1 MPTEQELNNNPKHQ
15 EFSKLLDQDF
25 KDRRLT
31 ENQIIKA
38 KVVEILKSYVVCDAR
53 AKSEAM
59 IPISEFKEEELSK
72 LKVGDTID
80 CFLER
85 IESMRSGEIIL
96 SYQKAKSF
104 AAWEKCLK
112 AFEKEEELTGVI
124 QNKIKG
130 GYICELFGGAISAF
144 LPQSHLD
151 TKPIRGAAVDR
162 LMRTPIKVRI
172 VRVEKMRG
180 NISCSRRA
188 VLEKNKNAEI
198 ADALKTV
205 KEGMIVDTQV
215 RAVNSWGV
223 FVSYNGLDML
233 VHVSD
238 LDFGRVKQPSD
249 LVSVGQTLRCKIIK
263 IDPATNRISASV
275 KDLNSDPY
283 DNIEKKYKVG
293 SVYQAEIVKLQ
304 DYGAFA
310 ALEKNIEGL
319 IHQSYLSHTS
329 RTIKPNKVFS
339 VGDKVDVKILSI
351 EKDKRRISLDYKS
364 TQPNPWDKLKDKV
377 GTTVKF
383 KINNITE
390 KALFGELVE
399 FGINSL
405 CHWKELSFSENVENL
420 KKYSKGQTIEV
431 KLIDIQDEKARV
443 SKRKLDKDPWDYFKQ
458 NNKKTGD
465 IITTRVIEALKT
477 GSIKV
482 AADPD
487 KKIISTIRKSD
498 LALDVANARSDI
510 FSGGEKLDA
519 KIVELDFEKRT
530 LRLSPKEAQ
539 KDEQASLI
547 KKFGKNASKSG
558 QTLASIFKKA
568 MVKKKKKN
576 NCQDKS
582 S

>member
-72 LKVGDTID
+72 LKVGDTIN

-263 IDPATNRISASV
+263 IDPTTNRISASV

-329 RTIKPNKVFS
+329 RTIKPSKIFS

-390 KALFGELVE
+390 KALFGELVD
-399 FGINSL
+399 FGITSM

-431 KLIDIQDEKARV
+431 KLIDIQDEKAKV

-498 LALDVANARSDI
+498 LALDAANARSDI

-568 MVKKKKKN
+568 MGKKEEKK
-576 NCQDKS
+576 
-582 S
+582 

>member
-1 MPTEQELNNNPKHQ
+1 MAIEQEINKNPKHQ
-15 EFSKLLDQDF
+15 EFAKLLDQDF
-25 KDRRLT
+25 KDRKLI

-38 KVVEILKSYVVCDAR
+38 KVIEILKSYVVCDAK

-59 IPISEFKEEELSK
+59 IPISEFKEDELSK
-72 LKVGDTID
+72 LKVGDTIS

-85 IESMRSGEIIL
+85 VESMRSGEIIL

-112 AFEKEEELTGVI
+112 AFDKEEELTGVI

-130 GYICELFGGAISAF
+130 GFVCELFNGAISAF

-151 TKPIRGAAVDR
+151 TKPIRGAAVER
-162 LMRTPIKVRI
+162 LMRTPIKVKI
-172 VRVEKMRG
+172 VRLEKTRG
-180 NISCSRRA
+180 NVSCSRRA

-198 ADALKTV
+198 TEALKSI
-205 KEGMIVDTQV
+205 KEGMVVDTQV

-223 FVSYNGLDML
+223 FVSYNNLDML

-249 LVSVGQTLRCKIIK
+249 LVSVGQTLKCKIIK
-263 IDPATNRISASV
+263 IDPETNRISASV
-275 KDLNSDPY
+275 KDLSSDPY
-283 DNIEKKYKVG
+283 EKIEKKYKVG
-293 SVYQAEIVKLQ
+293 STYPAEIVKLQ

-319 IHQSYLSHTS
+319 IHQSFLSHTS
-329 RTIKPNKVFS
+329 RTIKPSKVFS
-339 VGDKVDVKILSI
+339 VGDKISVKILSI

-364 TQPNPWDKLKDKV
+364 TLPNPWTKIKEKL
-377 GTTVKF
+377 GSTVKF
-383 KINNITE
+383 RINNITE
-390 KALFGELVE
+390 KALFGDLTE
-399 FGINSL
+399 FGISSM
-405 CHWKELSFSENVENL
+405 CHWKELNFLENIEEL
-420 KKYSKGQTIEV
+420 KKFSKGQTIDV
-431 KLIDIQDEKARV
+431 KLMSVEDEKAKV
-443 SKRKLDKDPWDYFKQ
+443 SKRALEKDPWDYFKE
-458 NNKKTGD
+458 NNKKIGD
-465 IITTRVIEALKT
+465 VITTRVIEVLKS

-487 KKIISTIRKSD
+487 KKIVSTIRKSD
-498 LALDVANARSDI
+498 LALEAADARSDI
-510 FSGGEKLDA
+510 FSGGEKLDS
-519 KIVELDFEKRT
+519 KIVELDFQKRI

-568 MVKKKKKN
+568 IGKKEEKK
-576 NCQDKS
+576 
-582 S
+582 

>member
-72 LKVGDTID
+72 LKVGDTIN

-162 LMRTPIKVRI
+162 LMKTPIKVRI

-205 KEGMIVDTQV
+205 KEGMVVDTQV

-263 IDPATNRISASV
+263 IDPTTNRISASV

-293 SVYQAEIVKLQ
+293 SVYKAEIVKLQ

-329 RTIKPNKVFS
+329 RTIKPNKIFS

-364 TQPNPWDKLKDKV
+364 TQPNPWDRLKDEI
-377 GTTVKF
+377 GSTVKF

-390 KALFGELVE
+390 KALFGELID
-399 FGINSL
+399 FGITSM

-431 KLIDIQDEKARV
+431 KLIDIQDEKAKV

-498 LALDVANARSDI
+498 LALDAANARSDI

-519 KIVELDFEKRT
+519 KIVELDFDKRI

-568 MVKKKKKN
+568 MGKKEEKK
-576 NCQDKS
+576 
-582 S
+582 

>member
-1 MPTEQELNNNPKHQ
+1 MAFEQEIDNNSPKHQ
-15 EFSKLLDQDF
+15 EFAKLLDKDF
-25 KDRRLT
+25 KDRKLI

-38 KVVEILKSYVVCDAR
+38 KVVEILKSYIVCDAK

-72 LKVGDTID
+72 LKIGDTIN

-104 AAWEKCLK
+104 AAWEKCVK
-112 AFEKEEELTGVI
+112 AFENEEELTGVI

-130 GYICELFGGAISAF
+130 GFICELFNGAISAF

-162 LMRTPIKVRI
+162 LMRTPIKVKI
-172 VRVEKMRG
+172 VRLEKTRG
-180 NISCSRRA
+180 NVSCSRRA

-198 ADALKTV
+198 AEALKTI

-249 LVSVGQTLRCKIIK
+249 LVNVGQTLKCKIIK
-263 IDPATNRISASV
+263 IDPETNRISASV

-283 DNIEKKYKVG
+283 ENIEKKYKVG
-293 SVYQAEIVKLQ
+293 STYPAEIVKLQ

-329 RTIKPNKVFS
+329 KTIKPNKVFS
-339 VGDKVDVKILSI
+339 VGDKISVKILSI

-364 TQPNPWDKLKDKV
+364 TLPNPWDKIKDKL
-377 GTTVKF
+377 GSTVQF
-383 KINNITE
+383 KINNVTD
-390 KALFGELVE
+390 KALFGDLVG
-399 FGINSL
+399 FGITSM
-405 CHWKELSFSENVENL
+405 CHWKELNYSENIDDL
-420 KKYSKGQTIEV
+420 KKFSKGQTINV
-431 KLIDIQDEKARV
+431 KLISVEDEKAKV
-443 SKRKLDKDPWDYFKQ
+443 SKRALDKDPWDYFKE
-458 NNKKTGD
+458 NNKKVGD
-465 IITTRVIEALKT
+465 VVTTRVLEVLKT

-487 KKIISTIRKSD
+487 KKIISTIRRSD
-498 LALDVANARSDI
+498 LALEAANARSDI
-510 FSGGEKLDA
+510 FSGGEKLDS
-519 KIVELDFEKRT
+519 KIVELDFQKRI

-568 MVKKKKKN
+568 MGKKEEK
-576 NCQDKS
+576 
-582 S
+582 

>member
-1 MPTEQELNNNPKHQ
+1 MAFEQEINSNNPKHQ
-15 EFSKLLDQDF
+15 EFAKLLDQDF
-25 KDRRLT
+25 KDRKLI

-38 KVVEILKSYVVCDAR
+38 KVVEILKSYIVCDAK

-72 LKVGDTID
+72 LKIGDTIN

-85 IESMRSGEIIL
+85 IESMRSGEIVL

-112 AFEKEEELTGVI
+112 AFENEEELTGII
-124 QNKIKG
+124 QSKIKG
-130 GYICELFGGAISAF
+130 GFICELFNGAISAF

-162 LMRTPIKVRI
+162 LMRTPIKVKI
-172 VRVEKMRG
+172 VRLEKTRG
-180 NISCSRRA
+180 NVSCSRRA

-198 ADALKTV
+198 AEALKTI
-205 KEGMIVDTQV
+205 KEGMIVDSQV

-223 FVSYNGLDML
+223 FVSYNNLDML

-249 LVSVGQTLRCKIIK
+249 LVTVGQTLKCKIIK
-263 IDPATNRISASV
+263 IDPETNRISASV

-283 DNIEKKYKVG
+283 ENIEKKYKIG
-293 SVYQAEIVKLQ
+293 STYPAEIVKLQ

-329 RTIKPNKVFS
+329 KTIKPNKVFS
-339 VGDKVDVKILSI
+339 VGDKISVKILSI

-364 TQPNPWDKLKDKV
+364 TLSNPWDKIKDKL
-377 GTTVKF
+377 GSTVKF
-383 KINNITE
+383 KINNITN
-390 KALFGELVE
+390 KALFGDLEGL
-399 FGINSL
+399 GITSM
-405 CHWKELSFSENVENL
+405 CHWKELNFSENVDDL
-420 KKYSKGQTIEV
+420 KKFSKGQIIDV
-431 KLIDIQDEKARV
+431 KLISLEDEQAKV
-443 SKRKLDKDPWDYFKQ
+443 SKRALDKDPWDYFKE
-458 NNKKTGD
+458 NKKKVGNV
-465 IITTRVIEALKT
+465 ITARVIEVSKT
-477 GSIKV
+477 GSVKV

-498 LALDVANARSDI
+498 LALEAANARSDI
-510 FSGGEKLDA
+510 FSGGEKLDC
-519 KIVELDFEKRT
+519 KIVELDFQKRI

-568 MVKKKKKN
+568 MGKKEEEK
-576 NCQDKS
+576 
-582 S
+582 

>member
-1 MPTEQELNNNPKHQ
+1 MAFEQEINSNNPKHQ
-15 EFSKLLDQDF
+15 EFAKLLDQDF
-25 KDRRLT
+25 KDRKLI

-38 KVVEILKSYVVCDAR
+38 KVVEILKSYIVCDAK

-72 LKVGDTID
+72 LKIGDTIN

-85 IESMRSGEIIL
+85 IESMRSGEIVL

-112 AFEKEEELTGVI
+112 AFENEEELTGII
-124 QNKIKG
+124 QSKIKG
-130 GYICELFGGAISAF
+130 GFICELFNGAISAF

-162 LMRTPIKVRI
+162 LMRTPIKVKI
-172 VRVEKMRG
+172 VRLEKTRG
-180 NISCSRRA
+180 NVSCSRRA
-188 VLEKNKNAEI
+188 LLEKNKNAEI
-198 ADALKTV
+198 AEALKTI
-205 KEGMIVDTQV
+205 KEGMIVDSQV

-223 FVSYNGLDML
+223 FVSYNNLDML

-249 LVSVGQTLRCKIIK
+249 LVTVGQTLKCKIIK
-263 IDPATNRISASV
+263 IDPETNRISASV

-283 DNIEKKYKVG
+283 ENIEKKYKIG
-293 SVYQAEIVKLQ
+293 STYPAEIVKLQ

-329 RTIKPNKVFS
+329 KTIKPNKVFS
-339 VGDKVDVKILSI
+339 VGDKISVKILSI

-364 TQPNPWDKLKDKV
+364 TLSNPWDKIKDKL
-377 GTTVKF
+377 GSTVKF
-383 KINNITE
+383 KINNITD
-390 KALFGELVE
+390 KALFGDLEGL
-399 FGINSL
+399 GITSM
-405 CHWKELSFSENVENL
+405 CHWKELNFSENIDDL
-420 KKYSKGQTIEV
+420 KKFSKGQIIDV
-431 KLIDIQDEKARV
+431 KLISLEDEKAKV
-443 SKRKLDKDPWDYFKQ
+443 SKRALDKDPWDYFKE
-458 NNKKTGD
+458 NKKKVGNV
-465 IITTRVIEALKT
+465 ITARVIEVSKT
-477 GSIKV
+477 GSVKV

-498 LALDVANARSDI
+498 LALEAANARSDI
-510 FSGGEKLDA
+510 FSGGEKLDC
-519 KIVELDFEKRT
+519 KIVELDFQKRI

-568 MVKKKKKN
+568 MGKKEEEK
-576 NCQDKS
+576 
-582 S
+582 

>member
-1 MPTEQELNNNPKHQ
+1 MEIEQEINISNPKRQ
-15 EFSKLLDQDF
+15 EFAKLLDQDF
-25 KDRRLT
+25 KDRKLI

-38 KVVEILKSYVVCDAR
+38 KVVEILKAYVVCDAK

-72 LKVGDTID
+72 LKVGDTIN

-96 SYQKAKSF
+96 SYQKAKSC
-104 AAWEKCLK
+104 AAWEKCVK

-130 GYICELFGGAISAF
+130 GFICELFNGAISAF

-151 TKPIRGAAVDR
+151 TKPIRGAAVER
-162 LMRTPIKVRI
+162 LMRTPIKVKI
-172 VRVEKMRG
+172 VRLEKTRG
-180 NISCSRRA
+180 NVSCSRRA

-198 ADALKTV
+198 AEALKTI

-215 RAVNSWGV
+215 RAINSWGV
-223 FVSYNGLDML
+223 FVSYNNLDML

-249 LVSVGQTLRCKIIK
+249 LVSVGQTLKCKIIK
-263 IDPATNRISASV
+263 IDPETNRISASV

-283 DNIEKKYKVG
+283 EKIEKKYKVG
-293 SVYQAEIVKLQ
+293 ETYPAEIVKLQ

-329 RTIKPNKVFS
+329 KTIKPSKVFS
-339 VGDKVDVKILSI
+339 VGDKISVKILSI

-364 TQPNPWDKLKDKV
+364 TQPNPWDKIKGKLNA
-377 GTTVKF
+377 TVKF
-383 KINNITE
+383 KITNITD
-390 KALFGELVE
+390 KALFGDIAG
-399 FGINSL
+399 FGITSM
-405 CHWKELSFSENVENL
+405 CHWKELSFSENIEEL
-420 KKYSKGQTIEV
+420 KKFSKGQTIDV
-431 KLIDIQDEKARV
+431 KLVSIEDEKAKV
-443 SKRKLDKDPWDYFKQ
+443 SKRALEKDPWDFFKQ
-458 NNKKTGD
+458 NNKKVGD
-465 IITTRVIEALKT
+465 VITTRVLEVLKT

-482 AADPD
+482 SADPD
-487 KKIISTIRKSD
+487 KKIISTIRRSD
-498 LALDVANARSDI
+498 LALEAADARSDI
-510 FSGGEKLDA
+510 FSGGEKLDS
-519 KIVELDFEKRT
+519 KIVELDFQKRI

-568 MVKKKKKN
+568 MGKKEEK
-576 NCQDKS
+576 
-582 S
+582 

>member
-1 MPTEQELNNNPKHQ
+1 MEIEQEINISNPKRQ
-15 EFSKLLDQDF
+15 EFAKLLDQDF
-25 KDRRLT
+25 KDRKLI

-38 KVVEILKSYVVCDAR
+38 KVVEILKAYVVCDAK

-72 LKVGDTID
+72 LKVGDTIN

-104 AAWEKCLK
+104 AAWEKCVK

-130 GYICELFGGAISAF
+130 GFICELFNGAISAF

-151 TKPIRGAAVDR
+151 TKPIRGAAVER
-162 LMRTPIKVRI
+162 LMRTPIKVKI
-172 VRVEKMRG
+172 VRLEKTRG
-180 NISCSRRA
+180 NVSCSRRA

-198 ADALKTV
+198 AEALKTI

-215 RAVNSWGV
+215 RAINSWGV
-223 FVSYNGLDML
+223 FVSYNNLDML

-249 LVSVGQTLRCKIIK
+249 LVSVGQTLKCKIIK
-263 IDPATNRISASV
+263 IDPETNRISASV

-283 DNIEKKYKVG
+283 EKIEKKYKVG
-293 SVYQAEIVKLQ
+293 ETYPAEIVKLQ

-329 RTIKPNKVFS
+329 KTIKPSKVFS
-339 VGDKVDVKILSI
+339 VGDKISVKILSI

-364 TQPNPWDKLKDKV
+364 TQPNPWDKIKGKLNA
-377 GTTVKF
+377 TVKF
-383 KINNITE
+383 KITNITD
-390 KALFGELVE
+390 KALFGDIAG
-399 FGINSL
+399 FGITSM
-405 CHWKELSFSENVENL
+405 CHWKELSFSENIEEL
-420 KKYSKGQTIEV
+420 KKFSKGQTIDV
-431 KLIDIQDEKARV
+431 KLVSIEDEKAKV
-443 SKRKLDKDPWDYFKQ
+443 SKRALEKDPWDFFKQ
-458 NNKKTGD
+458 NNKKDGD
-465 IITTRVIEALKT
+465 VITTRVLEVLKT

-482 AADPD
+482 SADPD
-487 KKIISTIRKSD
+487 KKIISTIRRSD
-498 LALDVANARSDI
+498 LALEAADARSDI
-510 FSGGEKLDA
+510 FSGGEKLDS
-519 KIVELDFEKRT
+519 KIVELDFQKRI

-568 MVKKKKKN
+568 MGKKEEK
-576 NCQDKS
+576 
-582 S
+582 

>member
-72 LKVGDTID
+72 LKVGDTIN

-399 FGINSL
+399 FGINSM

-568 MVKKKKKN
+568 MGKKEEKK
-576 NCQDKS
+576 
-582 S
+582 

>member
-1 MPTEQELNNNPKHQ
+1 MEIEQEVNISNPKRQ
-15 EFSKLLDQDF
+15 EFAKLLDQDF
-25 KDRRLT
+25 KDRKLI

-38 KVVEILKSYVVCDAR
+38 KVVEILKAYVVCDAK

-59 IPISEFKEEELSK
+59 IPISEFKEEELAK
-72 LKVGDTID
+72 LKVGDTIN

-104 AAWEKCLK
+104 AAWEKCVT

-130 GYICELFGGAISAF
+130 GFICELFNGAISAF

-151 TKPIRGAAVDR
+151 TKPIRGAAVYR
-162 LMRTPIKVRI
+162 LMRTPIKVKI
-172 VRVEKMRG
+172 VRLEKTRG
-180 NISCSRRA
+180 NVSCSRRA

-198 ADALKTV
+198 AEALKTI
-205 KEGMIVDTQV
+205 KEGMVVDSQV
-215 RAVNSWGV
+215 RAINSWGV
-223 FVSYNGLDML
+223 FVSYNNLDML

-249 LVSVGQTLRCKIIK
+249 LVSVGQTLKCKIIK
-263 IDPATNRISASV
+263 IDPETNRISASV

-283 DNIEKKYKVG
+283 EKIEKKYKIG
-293 SVYQAEIVKLQ
+293 ETYPAEIVKLQ

-310 ALEKNIEGL
+310 SLEKNIEGL

-329 RTIKPNKVFS
+329 KTIKPNKVFS
-339 VGDKVDVKILSI
+339 VGDKISVKILSI

-364 TQPNPWDKLKDKV
+364 TLPNPWDKIKDKLNK
-377 GTTVKF
+377 TIKF
-383 KINNITE
+383 KINNITD
-390 KALFGELVE
+390 KALFGDLVG
-399 FGINSL
+399 FGITSM
-405 CHWKELSFSENVENL
+405 CHWKELSFSENIEEL
-420 KKYSKGQTIEV
+420 KKFSKGQTIDV
-431 KLIDIQDEKARV
+431 KLISIDDEKAKV
-443 SKRKLDKDPWDYFKQ
+443 SKRALEKDPWDFFKE
-458 NNKKTGD
+458 NNKKVGD
-465 IITTRVIEALKT
+465 VITTRVIEVLKT

-482 AADPD
+482 AADPE
-487 KKIISTIRKSD
+487 KKIISTIRRSD
-498 LALDVANARSDI
+498 LALEAVDARSDI
-510 FSGGEKLDA
+510 FSGGEKLDS
-519 KIVELDFEKRT
+519 KIVELDFQKRI

-568 MVKKKKKN
+568 MGKKEEK
-576 NCQDKS
+576 
-582 S
+582 

>member
-1 MPTEQELNNNPKHQ
+1 MAFEQEINSNNPKHQ
-15 EFSKLLDQDF
+15 EFAKLLDQDF
-25 KDRRLT
+25 KDRKLI

-38 KVVEILKSYVVCDAR
+38 KVVEILKSYIVCDAK

-72 LKVGDTID
+72 LKIGDTIN

-85 IESMRSGEIIL
+85 IESMRSGEIVL

-112 AFEKEEELTGVI
+112 AFENEEELTGII
-124 QNKIKG
+124 QSKIKG
-130 GYICELFGGAISAF
+130 GFICELFNGAISAF

-162 LMRTPIKVRI
+162 LMRTPIKVKI
-172 VRVEKMRG
+172 VRLEKTRG
-180 NISCSRRA
+180 NVSCSRRA

-198 ADALKTV
+198 AEALKTI
-205 KEGMIVDTQV
+205 KEGMIVDSQV

-223 FVSYNGLDML
+223 FVSYNNLDML

-249 LVSVGQTLRCKIIK
+249 LVTVGQTLKCKIIK
-263 IDPATNRISASV
+263 IDPETNRISASV

-283 DNIEKKYKVG
+283 ENIEKKYKIG
-293 SVYQAEIVKLQ
+293 STYPAEIVKLQ

-329 RTIKPNKVFS
+329 KTIKPNKVFS
-339 VGDKVDVKILSI
+339 VGDKISVKILSI

-364 TQPNPWDKLKDKV
+364 TLSNPWDKIKDKL
-377 GTTVKF
+377 GSTVKF
-383 KINNITE
+383 KINNITD
-390 KALFGELVE
+390 KALFGDLEGL
-399 FGINSL
+399 GITSM
-405 CHWKELSFSENVENL
+405 CHWKELNFSENIDDL
-420 KKYSKGQTIEV
+420 KKFSKGQIIDV
-431 KLIDIQDEKARV
+431 KLISLEDEKAKV
-443 SKRKLDKDPWDYFKQ
+443 SKRALDKDPWDYFKE
-458 NNKKTGD
+458 NKKKVGNV
-465 IITTRVIEALKT
+465 ITARVIEVSKT
-477 GSIKV
+477 GSVKV

-498 LALDVANARSDI
+498 LALEAANARSDI
-510 FSGGEKLDA
+510 FSGGEKLDC
-519 KIVELDFEKRT
+519 KIVELDFQKRI

-568 MVKKKKKN
+568 MGKKEEEK
-576 NCQDKS
+576 
-582 S
+582 

>member
-1 MPTEQELNNNPKHQ
+1 MEIEQEINISNPKRQ
-15 EFSKLLDQDF
+15 EFAKLLDQDF
-25 KDRRLT
+25 KDRKLI

-38 KVVEILKSYVVCDAR
+38 KVVEILKAYVVCDAK

-72 LKVGDTID
+72 LKVGDTIN

-85 IESMRSGEIIL
+85 IESMRTGEIIL

-104 AAWEKCLK
+104 AAWEKCVK

-130 GYICELFGGAISAF
+130 GFICELFNGAISAF

-151 TKPIRGAAVDR
+151 TKPIRGAAVER
-162 LMRTPIKVRI
+162 LMRTPIKVKI
-172 VRVEKMRG
+172 VRLEKTRG
-180 NISCSRRA
+180 NVSCSRRA

-198 ADALKTV
+198 AEALKTI

-215 RAVNSWGV
+215 RAINSWGV
-223 FVSYNGLDML
+223 FVSYNNLDML

-249 LVSVGQTLRCKIIK
+249 LVSVGQTLKCKIIK
-263 IDPATNRISASV
+263 IDPETNRISASV

-283 DNIEKKYKVG
+283 EKIEKKYKVG
-293 SVYQAEIVKLQ
+293 ETYPAEIVKLQ

-329 RTIKPNKVFS
+329 KTIKPSKVFS
-339 VGDKVDVKILSI
+339 VGDKISVKILSI

-364 TQPNPWDKLKDKV
+364 TQPNPWDKIKGKLNA
-377 GTTVKF
+377 TVKF
-383 KINNITE
+383 KITNITD
-390 KALFGELVE
+390 KALFGDIVG
-399 FGINSL
+399 FGITSM
-405 CHWKELSFSENVENL
+405 CHWKELSFSENIEEL
-420 KKYSKGQTIEV
+420 KKFSKGQTIDV
-431 KLIDIQDEKARV
+431 KLVSIEDEKAKV
-443 SKRKLDKDPWDYFKQ
+443 SKRALEKDPWDFFKQ
-458 NNKKTGD
+458 NNKKVGD
-465 IITTRVIEALKT
+465 VITTRVLEVLKT

-482 AADPD
+482 SADPD
-487 KKIISTIRKSD
+487 KKIISTIRRSD
-498 LALDVANARSDI
+498 LALEAADARSDI
-510 FSGGEKLDA
+510 FSGGEKLDS
-519 KIVELDFEKRT
+519 KIVELDFQKRI

-568 MVKKKKKN
+568 MGKKEEK
-576 NCQDKS
+576 
-582 S
+582 

>member
-1 MPTEQELNNNPKHQ
+1 MEIEQEVNISNPKRQ
-15 EFSKLLDQDF
+15 EFAKLLDQDF
-25 KDRRLT
+25 KDRKLI

-38 KVVEILKSYVVCDAR
+38 KVVEILKAYVVCDAK

-72 LKVGDTID
+72 LKVGDTIN

-104 AAWEKCLK
+104 AAWEKCVK

-130 GYICELFGGAISAF
+130 GFICELFNGAISAF

-162 LMRTPIKVRI
+162 LMRTPIKVKI
-172 VRVEKMRG
+172 VRLEKTRG
-180 NISCSRRA
+180 NVSCSRRA

-198 ADALKTV
+198 AEALKTI
-205 KEGMIVDTQV
+205 KEGMIVDTKV
-215 RAVNSWGV
+215 RAINSWGV
-223 FVSYNGLDML
+223 FVSYNNLDML

-249 LVSVGQTLRCKIIK
+249 LVSVGQTLKCKIIK
-263 IDPATNRISASV
+263 IDPETNRISASV

-283 DNIEKKYKVG
+283 EKIEKKYKIG
-293 SVYQAEIVKLQ
+293 ETYPAEIVKLQ

-329 RTIKPNKVFS
+329 KTIKPNKVFS
-339 VGDKVDVKILSI
+339 VGDKISVKILSI

-364 TQPNPWDKLKDKV
+364 TQPNPWDKIKDKLN
-377 GTTVKF
+377 TTVKF
-383 KINNITE
+383 KITNITD
-390 KALFGELVE
+390 KALFGDIVG
-399 FGINSL
+399 FGITSM
-405 CHWKELSFSENVENL
+405 CHWKELSFSENIEEL
-420 KKYSKGQTIEV
+420 KKFSKGQTIDV
-431 KLIDIQDEKARV
+431 KLVSIEDEKAKV
-443 SKRKLDKDPWDYFKQ
+443 SKRALEKDPWDFFKQ
-458 NNKKTGD
+458 NNKKVGD
-465 IITTRVIEALKT
+465 VITTRVLEVLKT

-482 AADPD
+482 SADPD
-487 KKIISTIRKSD
+487 KKIISTIRRSD
-498 LALDVANARSDI
+498 LALEAADARSDI
-510 FSGGEKLDA
+510 FSGGEKLDS
-519 KIVELDFEKRT
+519 KIVELDFQKRI

-568 MVKKKKKN
+568 MGKKKEEK
-576 NCQDKS
+576 
-582 S
+582 

>member
-1 MPTEQELNNNPKHQ
+1 MAFEQEINSNNPKHQ
-15 EFSKLLDQDF
+15 EFAKLLDQDF
-25 KDRRLT
+25 KDRKLI

-38 KVVEILKSYVVCDAR
+38 KVVEILKSYIVCDAK

-72 LKVGDTID
+72 LKIGDTIN

-85 IESMRSGEIIL
+85 IESMRSGEIVL

-112 AFEKEEELTGVI
+112 AFENEEELTGII
-124 QNKIKG
+124 QSKIKG
-130 GYICELFGGAISAF
+130 GFICELFNGAISAF

-162 LMRTPIKVRI
+162 LMRTPIKVKI
-172 VRVEKMRG
+172 VRLEKTRG
-180 NISCSRRA
+180 NVSCSRRA

-198 ADALKTV
+198 AEALKTI
-205 KEGMIVDTQV
+205 KEGMIVDSQV

-223 FVSYNGLDML
+223 FVSYNNLDML

-249 LVSVGQTLRCKIIK
+249 LVTVGQTLKCKIIK
-263 IDPATNRISASV
+263 IDPETNRISASV

-283 DNIEKKYKVG
+283 ENIEKKYKIG
-293 SVYQAEIVKLQ
+293 STYPAEIVKLQ

-329 RTIKPNKVFS
+329 KTIKPNKVFS
-339 VGDKVDVKILSI
+339 VGDKISVKILSI

-364 TQPNPWDKLKDKV
+364 TLSNPWDKIKDKL
-377 GTTVKF
+377 GSTVKF
-383 KINNITE
+383 KINNITN
-390 KALFGELVE
+390 KALFGDLEGL
-399 FGINSL
+399 GITSM
-405 CHWKELSFSENVENL
+405 CHWKELNFSENIDDL
-420 KKYSKGQTIEV
+420 KKFSKGQIIDV
-431 KLIDIQDEKARV
+431 KLISLEDEKAKV
-443 SKRKLDKDPWDYFKQ
+443 SKRALDKDPWDYFKE
-458 NNKKTGD
+458 NKKKVGNV
-465 IITTRVIEALKT
+465 ITARVIEVSKT
-477 GSIKV
+477 GSVKV

-498 LALDVANARSDI
+498 LALEAANARSDI
-510 FSGGEKLDA
+510 FSGGEKLDC
-519 KIVELDFEKRT
+519 KIVELDFQKRI

-568 MVKKKKKN
+568 MGKKEEEK
-576 NCQDKS
+576 
-582 S
+582 

>member
-1 MPTEQELNNNPKHQ
+1 MAFEQETNSNNPKHQ
-15 EFSKLLDQDF
+15 EFAKLLDQDF
-25 KDRRLT
+25 KDRKLI

-38 KVVEILKSYVVCDAR
+38 KVVEILKSYIVCDAK

-72 LKVGDTID
+72 LKIGDTIN

-104 AAWEKCLK
+104 AAWEKCVK
-112 AFEKEEELTGVI
+112 AFENGEELTGVI

-130 GYICELFGGAISAF
+130 GFICELFSGAISAF

-162 LMRTPIKVRI
+162 LMRTPIKVKI
-172 VRVEKMRG
+172 VRLEKTRG
-180 NISCSRRA
+180 NVSCSRRA

-198 ADALKTV
+198 AEALKTI
-205 KEGMIVDTQV
+205 KEGMIVDSTV

-223 FVSYNGLDML
+223 FVNYNGLDML
-233 VHVSD
+233 IHVSD

-249 LVSVGQTLRCKIIK
+249 LVTVGQTLKCKIIK
-263 IDPATNRISASV
+263 IDSTTNRISASV

-283 DNIEKKYKVG
+283 DDIERKYKIG
-293 SVYQAEIVKLQ
+293 STYPAEIVKLQ

-319 IHQSYLSHTS
+319 IHQSFLSHTS
-329 RTIKPNKVFS
+329 KTIKPNKVFS
-339 VGDKVDVKILSI
+339 VGDKISVKILSI

-364 TQPNPWDKLKDKV
+364 TLPNPWDKIKDKL
-377 GTTVKF
+377 GSTVKF
-383 KINNITE
+383 KINNVTD
-390 KALFGELVE
+390 KALFGDLVG
-399 FGINSL
+399 FGITSM
-405 CHWKELSFSENVENL
+405 CHWKELNYSENIDEL
-420 KKYSKGQTIEV
+420 KKFSKGQTIDV
-431 KLIDIQDEKARV
+431 KLISVEDEKAKV
-443 SKRKLDKDPWDYFKQ
+443 SKRALDNDPWDYFKV
-458 NNKKTGD
+458 NNKKVGD
-465 IITTRVIEALKT
+465 VITTRVLEVLKT

-487 KKIISTIRKSD
+487 KKIISTIRRSD
-498 LALDVANARSDI
+498 LALEAANARSDI
-510 FSGGEKLDA
+510 FSGGEKLDS
-519 KIVELDFEKRT
+519 KIVELDYKKRI

-568 MVKKKKKN
+568 MGKKEEEK
-576 NCQDKS
+576 
-582 S
+582 

>member
-1 MPTEQELNNNPKHQ
+1 MAFEQEINSNNPKHQ
-15 EFSKLLDQDF
+15 EFAKLLDQDF
-25 KDRRLT
+25 KDRKLI

-38 KVVEILKSYVVCDAR
+38 KVVEILKSYIVCDAK

-72 LKVGDTID
+72 LKIGDTIN

-85 IESMRSGEIIL
+85 IESMRSGEIVL

-112 AFEKEEELTGVI
+112 AFENEEELTGII
-124 QNKIKG
+124 QSKIKG
-130 GYICELFGGAISAF
+130 GFICELFNGAISAF

-162 LMRTPIKVRI
+162 LMRTPIKVKI
-172 VRVEKMRG
+172 VRLEKTRG
-180 NISCSRRA
+180 NVSCSRRA

-198 ADALKTV
+198 AEALKTI
-205 KEGMIVDTQV
+205 KEGMIVDSQV

-223 FVSYNGLDML
+223 FVSYNNLDML

-249 LVSVGQTLRCKIIK
+249 LVTVGQTLKCKIIK
-263 IDPATNRISASV
+263 IDPETNRISASV

-283 DNIEKKYKVG
+283 ENIEKKYKIG
-293 SVYQAEIVKLQ
+293 STYPAEIVKLQ

-319 IHQSYLSHTS
+319 IHQTYLSHTS
-329 RTIKPNKVFS
+329 KTIKPSKVFS
-339 VGDKVDVKILSI
+339 VGDKISVKILSI

-364 TQPNPWDKLKDKV
+364 TLSNPWDKIKDKL
-377 GTTVKF
+377 GSTVKF
-383 KINNITE
+383 KINNITD
-390 KALFGELVE
+390 KALFGDLEGL
-399 FGINSL
+399 GITSM
-405 CHWKELSFSENVENL
+405 CHWKELNFSENIDDL
-420 KKYSKGQTIEV
+420 KKFSKGQIIDV
-431 KLIDIQDEKARV
+431 KLISLEDEKAKV
-443 SKRKLDKDPWDYFKQ
+443 SKRALDKDPWDYFKE
-458 NNKKTGD
+458 NKKKVGNV
-465 IITTRVIEALKT
+465 ITARVIEVSKT
-477 GSIKV
+477 GSVKV

-498 LALDVANARSDI
+498 LALEAANARSDI
-510 FSGGEKLDA
+510 FSGGEKLDC
-519 KIVELDFEKRT
+519 KIVELDFQKRI

-568 MVKKKKKN
+568 MGKKEEEK
-576 NCQDKS
+576 
-582 S
+582 

>member
-1 MPTEQELNNNPKHQ
+1 MATEQEINVNNPKHQ
-15 EFSKLLDQDF
+15 EFAKLLDQDF
-25 KDRRLT
+25 KDRKLI
-31 ENQIIKA
+31 ENKIIKA
-38 KVVEILKSYVVCDAR
+38 KIVEILKSYVVCDAR

-59 IPISEFKEEELSK
+59 IPISEFKQEELSK

-124 QNKIKG
+124 QSKIKG
-130 GYICELFGGAISAF
+130 GYIAELFDGAISAF

-151 TKPIRGAAVDR
+151 TKPIRGAAVER

-180 NISCSRRA
+180 NISVSRRA

-198 ADALKTV
+198 AEALKTI
-205 KEGMIVDTQV
+205 KEGMVVDSVV
-215 RAVNSWGV
+215 RAVNNWGV

-249 LVSVGQTLRCKIIK
+249 LVSVGQTLKCKITK
-263 IDPATNRISASV
+263 IDPETNRISASV
-275 KDLNSDPY
+275 KDLNADPY
-283 DNIEKKYKVG
+283 DGIEKKYKIG
-293 SVYQAEIVKLQ
+293 STYPAEIVKLQ

-319 IHQSYLSHTS
+319 IHQTYISHTS
-329 RTIKPNKVFS
+329 KTIKPKKIFS
-339 VGDKVDVKILSI
+339 VGDKIKVKILGI

-364 TQPNPWDKLKDKV
+364 TQPNPWDKIKEKV
-377 GTTVKF
+377 GSTVKF
-383 KINNITE
+383 KINNITD
-390 KALFGELVE
+390 KALFGELID
-399 FGINSL
+399 FGISSM
-405 CHWKELSFSENVENL
+405 CHWKELSFSENVEEL
-420 KKYSKGQTIEV
+420 KKYKKDQTIDV
-431 KLIDIQDEKARV
+431 KLINIQDEKAKV
-443 SKRKLDKDPWDYFKQ
+443 SKRALDKDPWDYFKV

-465 IITTRVIEALKT
+465 VITTRVVEVLKT
-477 GSIKV
+477 GAIRV
-482 AADPD
+482 AADPE
-487 KKIISTIRKSD
+487 KTIITTIRKSD
-498 LALDVANARSDI
+498 LALDAANARSDI
-510 FSGGEKLDA
+510 FSGGEKLDS
-519 KIVELDFEKRT
+519 KIVELDFDKRII
-530 LRLSPKEAQ
+530 RLSPKEAQ

-568 MVKKKKKN
+568 MGKKEEEK
-576 NCQDKS
+576 
-582 S
+582 

>member
-1 MPTEQELNNNPKHQ
+1 MAFEQEINNNNPKHQ
-15 EFSKLLDQDF
+15 EFAKLLDQDF
-25 KDRRLT
+25 KDRKLI

-38 KVVEILKSYVVCDAR
+38 KVVEILKSYIVCDAK

-72 LKVGDTID
+72 LKIGDTIN

-112 AFEKEEELTGVI
+112 AFENEEELTGII

-130 GYICELFGGAISAF
+130 GFICELFNGAISAF

-162 LMRTPIKVRI
+162 LMRTPIKVKI
-172 VRVEKMRG
+172 VRLEKTRG
-180 NISCSRRA
+180 NVSCSRRA

-198 ADALKTV
+198 AEALKTI
-205 KEGMIVDTQV
+205 KEGMIVDSQV

-233 VHVSD
+233 IHVSD

-249 LVSVGQTLRCKIIK
+249 LVSVGQTLKCKIIK
-263 IDPATNRISASV
+263 IDPETNRISASV

-283 DNIEKKYKVG
+283 EGIEKKYKVG
-293 SVYQAEIVKLQ
+293 STYPAEIVKLQ

-329 RTIKPNKVFS
+329 KTIKPNKVFS
-339 VGDKVDVKILSI
+339 VGDKVSVKILSI

-364 TQPNPWDKLKDKV
+364 TLPNPWDKIKDKI
-377 GTTVKF
+377 GSTIKF
-383 KINNITE
+383 KINNVTD
-390 KALFGELVE
+390 KALFGDLVG
-399 FGINSL
+399 FGITSM
-405 CHWKELSFSENVENL
+405 CHWKELNYSENIEDL
-420 KKYSKGQTIEV
+420 KKFSKGQTIDV
-431 KLIDIQDEKARV
+431 KLISVDDEKAKV
-443 SKRKLDKDPWDYFKQ
+443 SKRALDKDPWDYFKE
-458 NNKKTGD
+458 NNKKVGD
-465 IITTRVIEALKT
+465 VITTRVLEVLKT

-487 KKIISTIRKSD
+487 KKIISTIRRSD
-498 LALDVANARSDI
+498 LALEAANARSDI
-510 FSGGEKLDA
+510 FSGGEKLDS
-519 KIVELDFEKRT
+519 KIVELDFQKRI

-568 MVKKKKKN
+568 MGKKEEEK
-576 NCQDKS
+576 
-582 S
+582 

>member
-1 MPTEQELNNNPKHQ
+1 MAFEQEINNNNPKHQ
-15 EFSKLLDQDF
+15 EFAKLLDQDF
-25 KDRRLT
+25 KDRKLI

-38 KVVEILKSYVVCDAR
+38 KVVEILKSYIVCDAK

-72 LKVGDTID
+72 LKIGDTIN

-112 AFEKEEELTGVI
+112 AFENEEELTGII

-130 GYICELFGGAISAF
+130 GFICELFNGAISAF

-162 LMRTPIKVRI
+162 LMRTPIKVKI
-172 VRVEKMRG
+172 VRLEKTRG
-180 NISCSRRA
+180 NVSCSRRA

-198 ADALKTV
+198 AEALKTI
-205 KEGMIVDTQV
+205 KEGMIVDSQV

-233 VHVSD
+233 IHVSD

-249 LVSVGQTLRCKIIK
+249 LVSVGQTLKCKIIK
-263 IDPATNRISASV
+263 IDPETNRISASV

-283 DNIEKKYKVG
+283 EGIEKKYKVG
-293 SVYQAEIVKLQ
+293 STYPAEIVKLQ

-329 RTIKPNKVFS
+329 KTIKPNKVFS
-339 VGDKVDVKILSI
+339 VGDKVSVKILSI

-364 TQPNPWDKLKDKV
+364 TLPNPWDKIKDKI
-377 GTTVKF
+377 GSTIKF
-383 KINNITE
+383 KINNVTD
-390 KALFGELVE
+390 KALFGDLVG
-399 FGINSL
+399 FGITSM
-405 CHWKELSFSENVENL
+405 CHWKELNYSENIEDL
-420 KKYSKGQTIEV
+420 KKFSKGQTIDV
-431 KLIDIQDEKARV
+431 KLISVDDEKAKV
-443 SKRKLDKDPWDYFKQ
+443 SKRALDKDPWDYFKE
-458 NNKKTGD
+458 NNKKVGD
-465 IITTRVIEALKT
+465 VITTRVLEVLKT

-487 KKIISTIRKSD
+487 KKIISTIRRSD
-498 LALDVANARSDI
+498 LALEAANARSDI
-510 FSGGEKLDA
+510 FSGGEKLDS
-519 KIVELDFEKRT
+519 KIVELDFQKRI

-568 MVKKKKKN
+568 MGKKEEK
-576 NCQDKS
+576 
-582 S
+582 